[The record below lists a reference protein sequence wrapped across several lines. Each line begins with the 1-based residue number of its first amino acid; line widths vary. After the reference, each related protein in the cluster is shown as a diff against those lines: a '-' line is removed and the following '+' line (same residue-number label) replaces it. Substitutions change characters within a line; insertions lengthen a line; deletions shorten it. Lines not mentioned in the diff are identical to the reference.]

1 MPRRMESGIWWGRWL
16 FAALCARACVR
27 FLPVGFFVFALPL
40 VVAVAGLV
48 WSGNHF
54 VT

>member
-1 MPRRMESGIWWGRWL
+1 MEYDGVVGCL
-16 FAALCARACVR
+16 QLCARVR
-27 FLPVGFFVFALPL
+27 ASVFCLLVFFVFALPL